1 MIEYVVLLVRPMM
14 GNYNFKYKVYK
25 IIYISSRMSRNAIDA
40 HVNCIKINDIDE
52 KYQNSLI
59 CH

>member
-25 IIYISSRMSRNAIDA
+25 IIYISSRMSRNAINAD
-40 HVNCIKINDIDE
+40 VNCFKINDLDKKI
-52 KYQNSLI
+52 QNSWI